1 MIILPPDAENA
12 RWKEVIEILIQKKL
26 ALWTLISLSHD
37 LGYPIEKTKKANM
50 VISKMIS
57 NFGFLTL
64 QDLKYEFNIVHQTA
78 IQQLLKMLG
87 SVIVWTTSDTYKVG
101 SQPGLALDFSKSFEN
116 FDHGIMSAFLLQKH
130 LDFICDNPHIEGI
143 DISFKDPKKAAM
155 ITLVIN
161 LLCAISSHTSKN
173 HYNATFRNFESLLF
187 ICDELEEFSRYARSE
202 DSFDWIHLKCRT
214 QIELTGTELH
224 IDFTFDNKK
233 VASSFLDNI
242 ELFFKTK
249 IRKFHFRFEPSQENI
264 EAVSIQ
270 CEDITKHPPTKFKY
284 TRTLTETKIITPDKE
299 IKDIVGYMS

>member
-1 MIILPPDAENA
+1 
-12 RWKEVIEILIQKKL
+12 
-26 ALWTLISLSHD
+26 
-37 LGYPIEKTKKANM
+37 
-50 VISKMIS
+50 MIS

-64 QDLKYEFNIVHQTA
+64 QFELLNLISFIQTA

-87 SVIVWTTSDTYKVG
+87 SIIVWTTSDTYKVG
-101 SQPGLALDFSKSFEN
+101 SQPGMSLDFSKSFEN

-130 LDFICDNPHIEGI
+130 LDFICDSPHIEGI

-155 ITLVIN
+155 SALAIS

-173 HYNATFRNFESLLF
+173 QYGATFQNFESLLF

-214 QIELTGTELH
+214 QIELTSTELH

-233 VASSFLDNI
+233 IASSYLDNI

-249 IRKFHFRFEPSQENI
+249 IRKFHFRFEPSQKKI

-270 CEDITKHPPTKFKY
+270 CEDITKHPPTKFRY
-284 TRTLTETKIITPDKE
+284 TRTLTETKIVTPDKE